1 VRRAGW
7 IGLIALAAVGSASAD
22 APAAP
27 RPRSVGF
34 YAEAGLGAKAF
45 LGEASEHSAIGPSAS
60 LHLGYDIFS
69 WLSLGGRIEMSTH
82 EATVPPPPE
91 GEIYQLYGAAA
102 EARLGI
108 PVGPLALFADG
119 ALGMTLIST
128 NVLERVMVLDPGE
141 ELTPYLSAGGG
152 LEYQLQNRH
161 YALGLAAAWTVMPA
175 FDNSQSIAARASLRY
190 TY

>member
-7 IGLIALAAVGSASAD
+7 IGLIAVATVLATSAEAR
-22 APAAP
+22 AEP

-34 YAEAGLGAKAF
+34 YAEAGFGARGF
-45 LGEASEHSAIGPSAS
+45 LGEAAEHSAIGPSAS
-60 LHLGYDIFS
+60 VHLGYDLFS
-69 WLSLGGRIEMSTH
+69 WLSLGGRLEMSSH

-102 EARLGI
+102 EARLAVA
-108 PVGPLALFADG
+108 VGRMALFADG
-119 ALGMTLIST
+119 ALGMTMIST
-128 NVLERVMVLDPGE
+128 NVLERVMILEPGE
-141 ELTPYLSAGGG
+141 ALTPYLSAGGG

-161 YALGLAAAWTVMPA
+161 YALGLAGAWTVMPA
-175 FDNSQSIAARASLRY
+175 FENSQSVAARAYLRY

>member
-1 VRRAGW
+1 M
-7 IGLIALAAVGSASAD
+7 AAVMAASSDLRAE
-22 APAAP
+22 P

-60 LHLGYDIFS
+60 LHLGYDLFS

-102 EARLGI
+102 EARVGI
-108 PVGPLALFADG
+108 AVGPLAIFADG
-119 ALGMTLIST
+119 AVGMTLIST
-128 NVLERVMVLDPGE
+128 NVLERVMVLEPGE

-175 FDNSQSIAARASLRY
+175 FENSQSVAARASLRY